1 MGLNATTR
9 TFSVSKKSVI
19 DWERRLGGIKPTLML
34 YALLQKFIHQDIEG
48 DELYTKVRQNLPA
61 PDSEGWTIVLMERAS
76 RFLWELQ
83 CGRKDQ
89 LLFEE
94 ALQVLAEV
102 IAQTGSL
109 SLFTDG
115 ERRYGNLLFDICHQ
129 VISNG
134 SVGRP
139 AKKLLKG
146 VRVRLKNKGAKKKSG
161 RPRKKYQ
168 APVPEHP
175 ETEHVVNDK
184 DIHANHVEAFN
195 ASLRRRNS
203 AFRRKTNTYAKSRNN
218 LQRTLDLYWLVHNF
232 VRGYWFRRM

>member
-1 MGLNATTR
+1 
-9 TFSVSKKSVI
+9 
-19 DWERRLGGIKPTLML
+19 
-34 YALLQKFIHQDIEG
+34 
-48 DELYTKVRQNLPA
+48 
-61 PDSEGWTIVLMERAS
+61 
-76 RFLWELQ
+76 
-83 CGRKDQ
+83 
-89 LLFEE
+89 
-94 ALQVLAEV
+94 
-102 IAQTGSL
+102 
-109 SLFTDG
+109 
-115 ERRYGNLLFDICHQ
+115 
-129 VISNG
+129 
-134 SVGRP
+134 
-139 AKKLLKG
+139 

-232 VRGYWFRRM
+232 VRGYWFRRMWKQKPSIAKVTTLVERTLYGSSLT